1 MRFRRSRRFFFPK
14 VSVPSTSQSGR
25 RRLADSKGGVP
36 GLLKRK
42 GPWGGDE
49 KTKVNLVA
57 GARRSNHAT
66 WADIDSQME
75 KVMAVSGAM
84 LVCWLASLF
93 APALS
98 TDEMVCFCVSRC
110 A

>member
-1 MRFRRSRRFFFPK
+1 M
-14 VSVPSTSQSGR
+14 
-25 RRLADSKGGVP
+25 
-36 GLLKRK
+36 LKRK

-66 WADIDSQME
+66 WGDIDSQME
-75 KVMAVSGAM
+75 KGMAVGSVM
-84 LVCWLASLF
+84 VVCWLTSPF
-93 APALS
+93 VPALS
-98 TDEMVCFCVSRC
+98 ADEMVCFCVSCC

>member
-1 MRFRRSRRFFFPK
+1 M
-14 VSVPSTSQSGR
+14 
-25 RRLADSKGGVP
+25 
-36 GLLKRK
+36 LKRK

-75 KVMAVSGAM
+75 KVMVVGDAM
-84 LVCWLASLF
+84 LVCL
-93 APALS
+93 
-98 TDEMVCFCVSRC
+98 VSRPFSSQLFPPTK
-110 A
+110 